1 MLSGKDVNDLINV
14 DHSTTGCSSVPDPT
28 LSPWLCASKGP
39 KKRATKNVQF
49 VLQHCCKTSYV
60 KPCSLATNQVVN
72 TGVST

>member
-14 DHSTTGCSSVPDPT
+14 DHSTIMDVHQCQTRHSLRGYV
-28 LSPWLCASKGP
+28 LLKVR

-60 KPCSLATNQVVN
+60 KPCSFATNQVVN
-72 TGVST
+72 TGV